1 LLHDAVTSQDFD
13 VFHQDQG
20 TVSKPG
26 GNMKAFVAMLFG
38 VLFLLPLLTAC
49 EKGHYT
55 EDRQYVGDPERVE
68 SASEATR
75 EQRQRR

>member
-1 LLHDAVTSQDFD
+1 
-13 VFHQDQG
+13 
-20 TVSKPG
+20 
-26 GNMKAFVAMLFG
+26 MKAFVSLLLG
-38 VLFLLPLLTAC
+38 VLFMLPFLTAC

-68 SASEATR
+68 LASEATR

>member
-1 LLHDAVTSQDFD
+1 
-13 VFHQDQG
+13 
-20 TVSKPG
+20 
-26 GNMKAFVAMLFG
+26 MKAFVSLLLG
-38 VLFLLPLLTAC
+38 VLFMLPFLTAC